1 MNIVAEKIKKSYN
14 EHVLFKD
21 LSFEIK
27 DGEKVVITGPSGAGK
42 STLLSL
48 ILGKIVPDQG
58 RMIFMENETEAGK
71 EKSKEEPKEKN
82 PISLKKAVVF
92 QDIRLLEDLSPIDNI
107 LMVLDKKDREIY
119 KDKESIKKEIEIL
132 LPENLLN
139 KKVKEMSGGERRRLE
154 IIRAVMVK
162 ADLLIMDE
170 PFQGLDPDSKRKAYL
185 YIMKKQGTAIF
196 TDHTGENFPGL
207 RRIELA

>member
-27 DGEKVVITGPSGAGK
+27 NGEKVVITGPSGAGK
-42 STLLSL
+42 STLLQL

-58 RMIFMENETEAGK
+58 RIIFMENETEADKALAK
-71 EKSKEEPKEKN
+71 EIN
-82 PISLKKAVVF
+82 PLSLKKAVVF
-92 QDIRLLEDLSPIDNI
+92 QDIRLLEDLSPVDNI

-119 KDKESIKKEIEIL
+119 KDKESIKKEIKIL
-132 LPENLLN
+132 LPEILLN
-139 KKVKEMSGGERRRLE
+139 KKVNEMSGGERRRLE

-170 PFQGLDPDSKRKAYL
+170 PFLGLDPDSKRKAYL

-207 RRIELA
+207 KRIELD

>member
-27 DGEKVVITGPSGAGK
+27 NGEKVVITGPSGAGK

-58 RMIFMENETEAGK
+58 RMIFMENETEADK
-71 EKSKEEPKEKN
+71 EVAKEMN
-82 PISLKKAVVF
+82 PLSLKKAVVF